1 MIFDMVWTVISK
13 YSFGLMRVLCKK
25 VLGEKGLEM
34 FRRIKGRY
42 LHILDKDNKPVVIAS
57 YKKVNLVAYN
67 NLIYGVPQSLGPVE
81 FNDEQQLSNPAI
93 IKNKSC
99 RKLKREINKRIY
111 SPGA

>member
-1 MIFDMVWTVISK
+1 
-13 YSFGLMRVLCKK
+13 
-25 VLGEKGLEM
+25 M